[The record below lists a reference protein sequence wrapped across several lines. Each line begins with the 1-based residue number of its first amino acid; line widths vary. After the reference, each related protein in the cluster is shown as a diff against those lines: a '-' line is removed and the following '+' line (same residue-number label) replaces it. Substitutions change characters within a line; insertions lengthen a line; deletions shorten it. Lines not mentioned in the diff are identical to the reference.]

1 MNMKKIRK
9 KEKKKKKYFLY
20 CTKNCSKHKSR
31 RSFGSRAQFA
41 PILTAAGCMGTL
53 IEGTSIKEKLHGDQ
67 PKRRDNVG
75 LGLHGDTYKRNVNQ
89 GKATW

>member
-1 MNMKKIRK
+1 
-9 KEKKKKKYFLY
+9 
-20 CTKNCSKHKSR
+20 
-31 RSFGSRAQFA
+31 
-41 PILTAAGCMGTL
+41 MGTL